1 VTITGVAAAVLV
13 AFATA
18 IPAAADPTPAPAP
31 PYQILTPEGP
41 AYGGLRTLPPVV
53 RGAAAR
59 VQPQLESE
67 HRSLG
72 RAAGKRFAVAH
83 V

>member
-1 VTITGVAAAVLV
+1 MTKLITGVAAAVLV

-41 AYGGLRTLPPVV
+41 AYGGLRTLPPVCAAQP
-53 RGAAAR
+53 RACNLNWNPNTGAWDA
-59 VQPQLESE
+59 PPGTDSP
-67 HRSLG
+67 
-72 RAAGKRFAVAH
+72 
-83 V
+83 